1 MGTETKIREFITQN
15 LMVFEKDVTF
25 TDQDNIFE
33 MGFVNSLFAMKLLN
47 YLESEF
53 KVEIEEYDMDIQ
65 NFSSVVNITAL
76 IDKYLK

>member
-53 KVEIEEYDMDIQ
+53 KVEIEEHDMDIQ

>member
-1 MGTETKIREFITQN
+1 
-15 LMVFEKDVTF
+15 
-25 TDQDNIFE
+25 
-33 MGFVNSLFAMKLLN
+33 MKLLN